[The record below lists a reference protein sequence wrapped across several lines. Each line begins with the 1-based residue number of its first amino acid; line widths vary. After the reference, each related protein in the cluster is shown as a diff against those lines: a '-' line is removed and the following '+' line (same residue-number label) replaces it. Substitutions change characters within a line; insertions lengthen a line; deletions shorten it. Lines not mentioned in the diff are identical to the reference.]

1 MLEGRLTDRSGRG
14 RLFPRSGDAKP
25 GFDTLTQMLEVW
37 PELLADWLVM
47 GRGPMVRGEQ
57 TPAPASKPAGDWTN
71 WGNFQVLTVTVDGDK
86 NENMLL
92 VPLTAQAGYPLLHN
106 EAVYL

>member
-1 MLEGRLTDRSGRG
+1 M
-14 RLFPRSGDAKP
+14 
-25 GFDTLTQMLEVW
+25 
-37 PELLADWLVM
+37 
-47 GRGPMVRGEQ
+47 RGEQ

-71 WGNFQVLTVTVDGDK
+71 WDNFRVLTITVDGDK

-106 EAVYL
+106 EAVYLQDMKPYHLRGLSGARTGRLRCRAPA